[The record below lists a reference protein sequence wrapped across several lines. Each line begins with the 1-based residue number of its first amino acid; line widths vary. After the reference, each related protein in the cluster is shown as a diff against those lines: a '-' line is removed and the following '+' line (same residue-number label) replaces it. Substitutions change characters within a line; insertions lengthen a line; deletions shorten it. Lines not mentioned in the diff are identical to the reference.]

1 MLDSILKRFGYEKV
15 SKSSS
20 EDNKTI
26 NGESAKTPIA
36 LSSPE
41 EIRLSVG
48 DEKNDLV
55 LHKTDL
61 FDISNLREVY
71 TTPEQSSFFKNLGSQ
86 VVATGTN
93 AGILANSVQGLYRAT
108 VSPAQLM
115 KYTNG
120 TVSSIVKEGGKVTQ
134 HAGFIPAS
142 SASIFTPMFIFQVGS
157 IITGQYYLN
166 GINKQLKEISK
177 KLDLIIQKIE
187 DDKKGKILAAIEIR
201 NIMAEQSAYTVDDMI
216 RLRNAQDEILS
227 IYNYYLLQLKHAK
240 DNIHW
245 EKDCWKTV
253 KDVKETETNI
263 RSSGFYEQLAMASQA
278 YDLYTTF
285 EIIYFKACLWMTQF
299 DVSYKDKVIS
309 LLNNFQNYN
318 KGILRHEEIHND
330 FKRDLKKYLDNR
342 WNHADF
348 YLNTLREKSNDLMQE
363 ARDKN
368 NLFDEQARIRAVT
381 ENLVNSIQT
390 EQELYIDSNGES
402 TRLFLGPIDNYNTP
416 QNLDNTKGT

>member
-55 LHKTDL
+55 LHKTNP

-120 TVSSIVKEGGKVTQ
+120 TISSIVKEGGKVTQ

-142 SASIFTPMFIFQVGS
+142 SASIFTPIFIFQVGS
-157 IITGQYYLN
+157 FITGQYYLN
-166 GINKQLKEISK
+166 GINKQLEEISK

-187 DDKKGKILAAIEIR
+187 DDKKGMILAAIEIR
-201 NIMAEQSAYTVDDMI
+201 NIMAEQSAYTVDDLI
-216 RLRNAQDEILS
+216 RLRNAQDEVLS
-227 IYNYYLLQLKHAK
+227 IYNYYLLQLNHTK
-240 DNIHW
+240 DFIHW
-245 EKDCWKTV
+245 EKDCWKTAN
-253 KDVKETETNI
+253 DVEKTKENI
-263 RSSGFYEQLAMASQA
+263 RQSGFYEQLEMASTA

-285 EIIYFKACLWMTQF
+285 EIIYFKMCLYMTQY
-299 DVSYKDKVIS
+299 DVSYSNKILSIIDHFK
-309 LLNNFQNYN
+309 NYN
-318 KGILRHEEIHND
+318 NGNLRHQEILLTFED
-330 FKRDLKKYLDNR
+330 ELKAYLENR
-342 WNHADF
+342 WDHAIF
-348 YLNTLREKSNDLMQE
+348 SLNSIRKMSNELRAE
-363 ARDKN
+363 ARGKN
-368 NLFDEQARIRAVT
+368 NLFEEQAKIRAVT
-381 ENLVNSIQT
+381 EKLGNTIQQKR
-390 EQELYIDSNGES
+390 EILIDSRGNS
-402 TRLFLGPIDNYNTP
+402 TRLYIGDLTVDNNFIA
-416 QNLDNTKGT
+416 D